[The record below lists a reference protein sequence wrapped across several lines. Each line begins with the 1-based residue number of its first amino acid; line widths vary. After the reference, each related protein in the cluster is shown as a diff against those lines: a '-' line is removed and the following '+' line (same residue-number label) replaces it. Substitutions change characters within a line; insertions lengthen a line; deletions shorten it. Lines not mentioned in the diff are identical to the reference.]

1 MSDYLIQKAV
11 EFAAVKVGVRK
22 HLGVTSVDELADSY
36 MAQRKHD
43 GCNAIALVYPNG
55 CDKILSR
62 TGELV
67 RSCQHVLTALR
78 QRLAHLLAAGQAF
91 AVLGEVWQPGTPQ
104 STISGDFRRHGP
116 APELQFVVFDIMA
129 ADSFTAGACS
139 TPFEERFRRAA
150 TLFRG
155 AHPKDTVQLC
165 ATYNPGTYGLPQ
177 RMADE
182 LCKASGY
189 DGLILRD
196 PSAGWVAGSGTTGEI
211 IKVKPV
217 MTLDLRVTGVEEG
230 KGKYAG
236 TLGALVC
243 KGPKG
248 PVKVSGMSDAQRDA
262 WWKAALTVPYGSQAL
277 DDYMPGRIIEVQCL
291 GITPAGSLREPR
303 FKGVRYD
310 KENADF
316 E

>member
-1 MSDYLIQKAV
+1 MPEYLIHKAV

-22 HLGVTSVDELADSY
+22 ALGVSSVDELAQSY
-36 MAQRKHD
+36 TAQRKHD
-43 GCNAIALVYPNG
+43 GCNAIALVYPNA
-55 CDKILSR
+55 DRDQLLSR
-62 TGELV
+62 TGERV
-67 RSCQHVLTALR
+67 RSCQHVLVALR
-78 QRLAHLLAAGQAF
+78 QRLSRYLADGHAY

-104 STISGDFRRHGP
+104 STISGDFRRHDP
-116 APELQFVVFDIMA
+116 APELQFVVFDILDA
-129 ADSFTAGACS
+129 ESFTAGAS
-139 TPFEERFRRAA
+139 PTPFEQRYERAA
-150 TLFRG
+150 MLFRG

-165 ATYNPGTYGLPQ
+165 ATYYPGTYGLPQ

-182 LCKASGY
+182 LAKPGGY

-196 PSAGWVAGSGTTGEI
+196 PSAGWVAGSGTRGEI

-217 MTLDLRVTGVEEG
+217 MTLDLRVDGLEEG

-236 TLGALVC
+236 VLGALVC

-248 PVKVSGMSDAQRDA
+248 AVKVSGMTDEQRAA
-262 WWKAALTVPYGSQAL
+262 WWADPAAVIGQ
-277 DDYMPGRIIEVQCL
+277 IIEVQCL

-303 FKGVRYD
+303 FKGIRHD